1 MTKHQGTRLAALG
14 ITILIT
20 ASILSGCTQMTQPE
34 SVHDILLKATT
45 LPSITYHIS
54 SSIQNRTYTAEAWDK
69 NPYFKIILTVNGQQ
83 IFLIFRPDGNYMYN
97 ATTNTW
103 TNDPVRAPAPLISS
117 FANSLLEN
125 LSTSTVTTGM
135 LDGKPVHIIAH
146 YGGQALDTTWIWDDY
161 GVPLQTQESTNNRT
175 ISIVQYANYS
185 FADIPDS
192 TFSIQ

>member
-1 MTKHQGTRLAALG
+1 MTKHPGIQLTALG

-20 ASILSGCTQMTQPE
+20 ASVLSGCTQTTPPE
-34 SVHDILLKATT
+34 SAHDILLKATT

-69 NPYFKIILTVNGQQ
+69 NPYFKIILTINEQQ
-83 IFLIFRPDGNYMYN
+83 ISLIFRPDGDYIYN
-97 ATTNTW
+97 TTTNTW

-117 FANSLLEN
+117 FAHSLLEN
-125 LSTSTVTTGM
+125 LSTSTVTTGT
-135 LDGKPVHIIAH
+135 LDGLPVHIIAH
-146 YGGQALDTTWIWDDY
+146 SSGQALVTTWIWDDY
-161 GVPLQTQESTNNRT
+161 GVPLQTQESTNNQT